1 MIPFSERRIRWPF
14 FLRVASRFSRARRKC
29 LFPNIYCLDRS
40 ACIPATPRAMVRRN
54 EEKLGGY
61 YVAGV
66 GCGACRVDFCRAGLC
81 RDVPAEI
88 KIGTLYASSGR
99 YASISM
105 PVYSALKLWADLKN
119 AEGGVY
125 VKAFDKKIPVKLVAY
140 DDQSNT
146 ATASTLYNQ
155 LVTQDKVD
163 LLVADSGSVL
173 TAPSV
178 TIARDHKMFLYDQ
191 TGTGASFFSKDNPY
205 IALMADPVSTVW
217 PKPVADF
224 ISHDGPGLGIKK
236 VALLYSTN
244 EFTGTQA
251 NAFRKFVKDSGA
263 PIEIV
268 YDQGVPT
275 ETTNYTVIIN
285 NINNTTPDAVI
296 HLGYAPNDI
305 AFLRN
310 LQDVGLKFKMLFC
323 IYPGIETELLEKNVG
338 AKGLEN
344 IFTYVPSSQLD
355 YPVNFGMP
363 MKEYKAA
370 WDKKYPDGKI
380 EFGFNAVAGY
390 TTGLVIEKTLS
401 VANSPDQLE
410 LRRATFSLSGELK
423 TLDGTFA
430 LDEIGGQ
437 IGELTPL
444 GQIELDDH
452 EHIKFVAIYP
462 HEVATGKPVYPR
474 P

>member
-1 MIPFSERRIRWPF
+1 M
-14 FLRVASRFSRARRKC
+14 
-29 LFPNIYCLDRS
+29 Y
-40 ACIPATPRAMVRRN
+40 RAM
-54 EEKLGGY
+54 
-61 YVAGV
+61 
-66 GCGACRVDFCRAGLC
+66 GAALAAGLILAAPAFAA
-81 RDVPAEI
+81 DAPAEI

-99 YASISM
+99 FASISM
-105 PVYSALKLWADLKN
+105 PVFTGLKIWADQKN

-125 VKAFDKKIPVKLVAY
+125 VKAFDKKIPIKLVAY

-146 ATASTLYNQ
+146 ATAATLYNQ
-155 LVTQDKVD
+155 LITQDKVD

-173 TAPSV
+173 TAPAV
-178 TIARDHKMFLYDQ
+178 AIARDHKMFLFDQ

-205 IALMADPVSTVW
+205 IALMADPVSTIW
-217 PKPVADF
+217 PKPIADF
-224 ISHDGPGLGIKK
+224 ITRDGPALGIKK
-236 VALLYSTN
+236 IAILYSTN

-285 NINNTTPDAVI
+285 NINNTNPDAVI

-338 AKGLEN
+338 EKGLEHV
-344 IFTYVPSSQLD
+344 FTYVPSSELD
-355 YPVNFGMP
+355 YPVEFGMNL
-363 MKEYKAA
+363 KQYRAA
-370 WDKKYPDGKI
+370 WDKVNADGKV

-390 TTGLVIEKTLS
+390 TTGLVLEKTLS
-401 VANSPDQLE
+401 VATSLDQME
-410 LRRATFSLSGELK
+410 LRNAVFSLSGKLK

-430 LDEIGGQ
+430 LDEMGGQ

-444 GQIELDDH
+444 GQLALDDQGH
-452 EHIKFVAIYP
+452 LKFVSVYP
-462 HEVATGKPVYPR
+462 HETATGKPVYPA